1 MGNMWTASTA
11 VIDNHIRQHCV
22 VMYSTTICSYCTKTK
37 QLLSEL
43 NIDCD
48 VVELNLLSPS
58 DGGHVS
64 QDLIKKTNVRTVGVS
79 CSDNVV
85 EILLSLHR
93 KRVCDRFM
101 HIRSDLFG
109 VKSKSDFLEV
119 FLTRPVSATH
129 FFGPRP

>member
-64 QDLIKKTNVRTVGVS
+64 QDLIKKTNVRTVPQIFINGEFIGGYS
-79 CSDNVV
+79 EIMALKQAGSLFEKISKCSKPCFKAID
-85 EILLSLHR
+85 
-93 KRVCDRFM
+93 
-101 HIRSDLFG
+101 
-109 VKSKSDFLEV
+109 
-119 FLTRPVSATH
+119 
-129 FFGPRP
+129 